1 MKGASPH
8 QLVRSRFIHPRRH
21 RHACRATGPGDGFF
35 TGAPNSTIRSRGKF
49 TSWRIAMPT
58 LSAFANAR
66 CGRAM
71 RLADTLQRTSSIS
84 GRLWRTALAA
94 LALSALFGF
103 AASAQ
108 QSPQPQPE
116 PAPPTGVAPS
126 TPPASES
133 AATASWQKSLVARL
147 ARLQQYPPL
156 ARGVQGVVS
165 LAFSIDRH
173 GNLVSSRIV
182 KSSGSALLDAAAL
195 DLIKRAAPLP
205 PPPAEI
211 ADSELSF
218 VVPIRFAAH

>member
-1 MKGASPH
+1 MKAASPH

-21 RHACRATGPGDGFF
+21 LHACRATGPGNGFF

-49 TSWRIAMPT
+49 SSWRSDMAT

-66 CGRAM
+66 CGRTV

-103 AASAQ
+103 AASAR

-126 TPPASES
+126 TPPASIRRR
-133 AATASWQKSLVARL
+133 ATPRL
-147 ARLQQYPPL
+147 RRAGLKTSGGGC
-156 ARGVQGVVS
+156 RGSVS
-165 LAFSIDRH
+165 SDRH
-173 GNLVSSRIV
+173 NPHGKTS
-182 KSSGSALLDAAAL
+182 
-195 DLIKRAAPLP
+195 
-205 PPPAEI
+205 
-211 ADSELSF
+211 
-218 VVPIRFAAH
+218 

>member
-1 MKGASPH
+1 MA
-8 QLVRSRFIHPRRH
+8 
-21 RHACRATGPGDGFF
+21 
-35 TGAPNSTIRSRGKF
+35 
-49 TSWRIAMPT
+49 T

-66 CGRAM
+66 CGRTV

-133 AATASWQKSLVARL
+133 AAAASWQRSLVARL
-147 ARLQQYPPL
+147 ARLQQYPPQ

-165 LAFSIDRH
+165 LAFNIDRH

-195 DLIKRAAPLP
+195 DLIKRAAPFP

>member
-8 QLVRSRFIHPRRH
+8 QLVRSRFIHPRGH
-21 RHACRATGPGDGFF
+21 RCAAVSLPPKR
-35 TGAPNSTIRSRGKF
+35 TIRSRGKF
-49 TSWRIAMPT
+49 TSWRIDMAT
-58 LSAFANAR
+58 LRAFANTR
-66 CGRAM
+66 CGRTM
-71 RLADTLQRTSSIS
+71 RLADTLQRRSSIS
-84 GRLWRTALAA
+84 GRLWLTALAA

-126 TPPASES
+126 APPASEF
-133 AATASWQKSLVARL
+133 AAAASWQKSLVARL
-147 ARLQQYPPL
+147 ARLQQYPPQ

-218 VVPIRFAAH
+218 VVPIRFAAR

>member
-1 MKGASPH
+1 MA
-8 QLVRSRFIHPRRH
+8 
-21 RHACRATGPGDGFF
+21 
-35 TGAPNSTIRSRGKF
+35 
-49 TSWRIAMPT
+49 T
-58 LSAFANAR
+58 LSAFANTR
-66 CGRAM
+66 RGRIM
-71 RLADTLQRTSSIS
+71 RHADTLQRTSSIS
-84 GRLWRTALAA
+84 GRFWRTTLAA

-103 AASAQ
+103 EASAPQ
-108 QSPQPQPE
+108 GPQPQPE

-126 TPPASES
+126 APPASES
-133 AATASWQKSLVARL
+133 AAAANWQKSLVARL
-147 ARLQQYPPL
+147 ARLQQYPPQ

-218 VVPIRFAAH
+218 VVPIRFAAR

>member
-1 MKGASPH
+1 MA
-8 QLVRSRFIHPRRH
+8 
-21 RHACRATGPGDGFF
+21 
-35 TGAPNSTIRSRGKF
+35 
-49 TSWRIAMPT
+49 T

-66 CGRAM
+66 CGRTV

-94 LALSALFGF
+94 LALSAFFGF

-133 AATASWQKSLVARL
+133 AAAASWQKSLVARL
-147 ARLQQYPPL
+147 ARLQQYPPQ